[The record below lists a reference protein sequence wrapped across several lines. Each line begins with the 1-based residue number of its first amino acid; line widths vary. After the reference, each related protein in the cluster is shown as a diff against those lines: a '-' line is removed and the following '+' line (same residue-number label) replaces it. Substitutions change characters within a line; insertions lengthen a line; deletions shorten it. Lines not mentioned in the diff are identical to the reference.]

1 MQCLELQLYIDWA
14 QEGQEEY
21 EQYPPPGVIWAP
33 SVLLWLPPPGTTL
46 EVVAI
51 QTGPASRGYPV
62 SLQVVWRTSAGQ
74 FRLNLPVGWECT
86 QRFEPAAV
94 QARPAPVPRD
104 PSVQAPVPRRGT
116 PPG

>member
-1 MQCLELQLYIDWA
+1 MSST
-14 QEGQEEY
+14 
-21 EQYPPPGVIWAP
+21 PPPDPGVIWAP

-74 FRLNLPVGWECT
+74 FRLNLPVGWEAT

-94 QARPAPVPRD
+94 QARPAP
-104 PSVQAPVPRRGT
+104 AGAVPRRGT